1 MGRPQA
7 EGVIMAEQE
16 GTPKRLMSR
25 RQFMTLAGAG
35 AVVGAVLLFATRNK
49 GISGLLKTGSAA
61 PTNQATAGKYIT
73 TRSQTNA
80 LTSQSFLSRLFGG
93 K

>member
-1 MGRPQA
+1 
-7 EGVIMAEQE
+7 MAEQE

-49 GISGLLKTGSAA
+49 GISGLLKTGSGSQ
-61 PTNQATAGKYIT
+61 TNQATAGKFIT
-73 TRSQTNA
+73 TRTQTGGSS
-80 LTSQSFLSRLFGG
+80 TQSFFARIFGG

>member
-1 MGRPQA
+1 
-7 EGVIMAEQE
+7 MAEQE

-35 AVVGAVLLFATRNK
+35 AVVGAFLLFATRNK
-49 GISGLLKTGSAA
+49 GISGLLRTNSGSQ
-61 PTNQATAGKYIT
+61 TNQATAGKFIT
-73 TRSQTNA
+73 TRSQTGA
-80 LTSQSFLSRLFGG
+80 LTSQSFFSRIFGG